1 MAHQRSLSALMN
13 RLMFATCAL
22 LLLGAFSAPAHAQ
35 SITFAGAQTYVGSG
49 LSGPWG
55 VAVDGAG
62 DVFIADTLS
71 SRVVEIPAGGGP
83 QTTVL
88 ASGLN
93 RPYGV
98 AVDGAGDVFI
108 ADEANNLVVE
118 VPAGGG
124 PQITVGSGLNAPYGV
139 AVDGAGN
146 VFIADTGNGRVVKV
160 PVGGGSQTTVGSG
173 LHSAYGV
180 AVDGAGDVFIAD
192 YASNQ
197 VVEVPA
203 GGGPETTVGSGL
215 SEPLGVAVDG
225 AGDVFIADNNTSQ
238 VVEVPA
244 GGGPQTTV
252 GSGLSYPSGV
262 AVDGA
267 GDVFIAGTSV
277 NHVVEVQRVV
287 NLGNVNVCPAGQTS
301 PALCSQTT
309 TLNYNVAAPVTF
321 GAINVVTQGAPNL
334 DFTPGGGSTC
344 TGTVSAGST
353 CTVNVAFAPVA
364 PGARMGAVQLTDNLG
379 NLLVT
384 TMVHGLGQG
393 PAIAFG
399 PGAQT
404 TVGNGLSFPFGVAV
418 DEAGDVF
425 IADAD
430 NNRVVEI
437 PAGGGAQTT
446 VGSGLNQPLGVAV
459 DGAGDIF
466 IADTLNSR
474 VVVVPADGGP
484 QTTVGSGLNQPYGV
498 AVDGAGNVFIGDT
511 YNNRVVEVPAG
522 GGPQTTVG
530 SGLSYP
536 IGVAV
541 DGAGDVFIADSGNN
555 RVVEVPAGGGPQTT
569 VGSELNNPFGVAVDG
584 AGDVFIVDTYN
595 NRVVEVPAGGGPET
609 MVDTLFSPRA
619 AAVDGT
625 GDVFIAD
632 TYNNRVVEVQRSQ
645 PPTLSFASTLAG
657 STSSDSPQSVTIQ
670 NVGNQPLNA
679 VTPGLV
685 IGGPN
690 FLQVA
695 GSGTPADCT
704 SRFSL
709 APGAACNLSISF
721 EPQNV
726 GNLTAAAT
734 FTDNAF
740 NKIPSA
746 SQSIGLQGT
755 GQATQTGL
763 GQTITFTQAAP
774 ASASYYSAFTVSA
787 QSTSGLT
794 VALSVDSSS
803 TGVCSLGTPSVAS
816 GVTSAVVAMQS
827 GTGVC
832 TIDANQAGNGNYTAA
847 AQQQTWAAAAA
858 ATTGG
863 TFTVTNTNDS
873 GFGSLRDAIAN
884 AASGDTINFSLA
896 SPATITLASTLSI
909 NTSLTISGPGAS
921 NVAISGNNAL
931 QVFSISGGTTVT
943 ISGVTIENG
952 NFGGYPFGGGIANGG
967 TLTLTN
973 SIVSGN
979 SGSYI
984 GGGIYNYGT
993 LTLTNSTVSGN
1004 SASYYGGIY
1013 NQGTLTLSNST
1024 VSGNSASYYGGIS
1037 NYGTLTLSNS
1047 TVSGNSASE
1056 IGGISNNGTLTL
1068 SNSTVSGNSASYY
1081 GGIFNYGTLTAKN
1094 SIVANNAGGNCYLGQ
1109 TITSQGHNLSD
1120 DASCAF
1126 AGTGDLNSAAA
1137 GLDPGGLKAN
1147 GGPTQTI
1154 ALLPTSPAVDAI
1166 PLSPVNYCTD
1176 TNGNPVTTDQRGTT
1190 RPQGSACD
1198 IGAVE
1203 LNQTQTGQT
1212 SQTISFT
1219 QPAPASASYSSTFNV
1234 AAEATSGLTVTL
1246 SVDSASTGV
1255 CSLGTPSV
1263 VGGMT
1268 SATVTMLSGTGTCTI
1283 FALQSGN
1290 ASYKAAAMQQTSA
1303 TAQEIGQTITFT
1315 QAAPASAS
1323 YYSAFTVSAQS
1334 TSGLTVAL
1342 SVDSSSTGVCSLG
1355 TPSVASGVTSAVVA
1369 MQSGTGVCTIDANQA
1384 GNGNYTAAA
1393 QQQTWAAAA
1402 AATTGGT
1409 FTVTNTND
1417 SGFGSLRDAIANAAS
1432 GDTINFSLAS
1442 PATITLAST
1451 LSINTSLTISGPGA
1465 SNVAISGNNALQVF
1479 SISGGTTVTIS
1490 GVTIENGNFGGYPF
1504 GGGIANG
1511 GTLTLTNSI
1520 VSGNSGSYIGGG
1532 IYNYGTLTLTNSTVS
1547 GNSASYYGGIYNQ
1560 GTLTLSNSTV
1570 SGNSASYYGG
1580 ISNYGTLTLSNSTV
1594 SGNSASEIGGISNNG
1609 TLTLSNSTVSGN
1621 SASYYGGIFNYG
1633 TLTAKNSI
1641 VANNAGGNCYL
1652 GQTITSQGHNL
1663 SDDASCAFAGTG
1675 DLNSAAAGL
1684 DPGGLKANGGPTQ
1697 TIALLPTSP
1706 AVDAIPLSPVNY
1718 CTDTNGNPV
1727 TTDQRGTTRPQG
1739 SACDI
1744 GAVELNQTQTGQTSQ
1759 TISFTQPAPASASYS
1774 STFNVAAEATSGL
1787 TVTLSVDSAS
1797 TGVCS
1802 LGTPSVVGGM
1812 TSATVTMLS
1821 GTGTCTIFALQSGNA
1836 SYKAAAMQQTSATA
1850 QEIGQTI
1857 TFTQAAPASASY
1869 YSAFTVSAQSTS
1881 GLTVALSV
1889 DSSSTGVCSLGTP
1902 SVASGVT
1909 SAVVAMQ
1916 SGTGV
1921 CTIDA
1926 NQAGNGNYTAA
1937 AQQQTWAAAAAATT
1951 GGTFTVTNTNDSG
1964 FGSLRDAIANAAS
1977 GDTINFS
1984 LASPATITLASTLS
1998 INTSLT
2004 ISGPGASN
2012 VAISGNNALQVF
2024 SISGGTTVTISGV
2037 TIENGNSGDNFGGG
2051 IANGGTLTL
2060 TNSTVSDNSAS
2071 SVGGIYNYGTLTL
2084 TNSTVSGNSVSNNVG
2099 GILNQGTLTLSNSTV
2114 SGNSASDDGGGIYNY
2129 GTLTLGNST
2138 VSGNSASYFG
2148 GGIFN
2153 YGTLTAKNSIV
2164 ANNAGGNCYL
2174 SQTITSQGHNLSDDA
2189 SCGFAGTG
2197 DLNSTAAGLDPGGLK
2212 ANGGPTQTIALLTS
2226 SPAVNAIPLSP
2237 VNYCTDTNGNPV
2249 TTDQRGTTRPQ
2260 GPACDIGAYE
2270 LSRASQ
2276 TISFTQLMPPSATY
2290 NSSFTVAA
2298 TGGASGNPVTFTSS
2312 GVCTNSGATYT
2323 MTSGT
2328 GICSVI
2334 ANQAGNANYSAAPQ
2348 VTQAVNATPAAQ
2360 SIAFTTNA
2368 PSNAAYNSSF
2378 TVAATGGAS
2387 GNPLVFTSSG
2397 VCTNSGATYTMTSG
2411 TGTCSVIAN
2420 QGDNGNYAA
2429 ATRVTETVT
2438 AAPLGQTITFTVPAP
2453 ATAKSGDTFNVAA
2466 TGGASGNPVTFT
2478 NAGTCTVSGA
2488 TYTMTSDAGT
2498 CTVIANEAGNNNYA
2512 AATQVI
2518 AVVTAVKSVTK
2529 VAPTVTFTGAPGT
2542 AHYLSTFTVAT
2553 TENSGITP
2561 TITAAG
2567 ACKIAGT
2574 TVTMTSGTGTC
2585 TLTAKWATD
2594 DYYLA
2599 ASATQNT
2606 SAKMLPSSITWNTP
2620 APITYGTELGA
2631 TLDATA
2637 TVAGNFAYKANGNA
2651 VLGTTVLAA
2660 GNYTLSV
2667 TFTPT
2672 LSIDYAP
2679 STATVQLTVNPVGTT
2694 TTITKT
2700 SATMAKPLVVT
2711 VDFTVA
2717 NGLTTTHEAT
2727 GSVTVTANSGETCTG
2742 KLAAGKGSCVLTFST
2757 AGSAKLTAAYAGDS
2771 NNNASSSAPFSL
2783 TD

>member
-1 MAHQRSLSALMN
+1 MARQRSLSASMN
-13 RLMFATCAL
+13 PLLFATCAL
-22 LLLGAFSAPAHAQ
+22 LLLAASSAPAHAQ

-88 ASGLN
+88 VSGLN
-93 RPYGV
+93 HPYGV

-108 ADEANNLVVE
+108 ADETNNQVVE

-124 PQITVGSGLNAPYGV
+124 PQTTVGSGLNAPYGV
-139 AVDGAGN
+139 AVDGKGD
-146 VFIADTGNGRVVKV
+146 VFIADTGNNRVVEV
-160 PVGGGSQTTVGSG
+160 PAGGGPQTTVGSG

-203 GGGPETTVGSGL
+203 GGGPQTTVGSGL

-225 AGDVFIADNNTSQ
+225 AGDVFIADNNASQVVEVPAGGGPQITVGSGLSYPSGVAVDGGGDVFIAGTSLNHVVEVQRVAVNLGNVNVCPAGQTSPAPCSQTTTLNYNVEAATTFGTIRVVTQGTPNLDFTLSSGSNCTGTVSAGSTCNVNVTFSPLAPGGRMGAVQLADNLGNLLATTMVPGQGQGPAIAFGPGAQTYVGSGLSGPWGVAVDGAGDVFIADTQSSRVVKVPAGGGPQTTVGSGLNRPYGVAVDGAGDVFIADETNNQ

-252 GSGLSYPSGV
+252 GSGLN
-262 AVDGA
+262 A
-267 GDVFIAGTSV
+267 
-277 NHVVEVQRVV
+277 
-287 NLGNVNVCPAGQTS
+287 
-301 PALCSQTT
+301 
-309 TLNYNVAAPVTF
+309 
-321 GAINVVTQGAPNL
+321 
-334 DFTPGGGSTC
+334 
-344 TGTVSAGST
+344 
-353 CTVNVAFAPVA
+353 
-364 PGARMGAVQLTDNLG
+364 
-379 NLLVT
+379 
-384 TMVHGLGQG
+384 
-393 PAIAFG
+393 
-399 PGAQT
+399 
-404 TVGNGLSFPFGVAV
+404 
-418 DEAGDVF
+418 
-425 IADAD
+425 
-430 NNRVVEI
+430 
-437 PAGGGAQTT
+437 
-446 VGSGLNQPLGVAV
+446 
-459 DGAGDIF
+459 
-466 IADTLNSR
+466 
-474 VVVVPADGGP
+474 
-484 QTTVGSGLNQPYGV
+484 PYGV
-498 AVDGAGNVFIGDT
+498 AVDGKGDVFIADT
-511 YNNRVVEVPAG
+511 GNNRVVEVPAG

-530 SGLSYP
+530 SGLHSAY
-536 IGVAV
+536 GVAV
-541 DGAGDVFIADSGNN
+541 DGAGDVFIADYASNQ
-555 RVVEVPAGGGPQTT
+555 VVEVPAGGGPQTT
-569 VGSELNNPFGVAVDG
+569 VGSGLSEPLGVAVDG
-584 AGDVFIVDTYN
+584 AGDVFIADN
-595 NRVVEVPAGGGPET
+595 NASQVVEVPAGGGPQIT
-609 MVDTLFSPRA
+609 VGSGLSYPSGV
-619 AAVDGT
+619 AVDGG
-625 GDVFIAD
+625 GDVFIAG
-632 TYNNRVVEVQRSQ
+632 TSLNHVVEVQRAQ
-645 PPTLSFASTLAG
+645 PPTLSFASTMAG

-704 SRFSL
+704 SSFSL
-709 APGAACNLSISF
+709 APGATCNLSISF
-721 EPQNV
+721 EPQSV

-740 NKIPSA
+740 NKIPPA
-746 SQSIGLQGT
+746 SQSIGLQGI

-774 ASASYYSAFTVSA
+774 ASASYYSAFTVAAES
-787 QSTSGLT
+787 SSGLT
-794 VALSVDSSS
+794 VALSVDASSV
-803 TGVCSLGTPSVAS
+803 GVCSLGTPSVAG

-827 GTGVC
+827 ATGVC
-832 TIDANQAGNGNYTAA
+832 TLDANQAGNGNYTAA
-847 AQQQTWAAAAA
+847 AQQQSSATATA

-873 GFGSLRDAIAN
+873 GFGSLRDAMAN

-896 SPATITLASTLSI
+896 YPATITLASTLSM

-921 NVAISGNNAL
+921 NVAISGNNAV
-931 QVFSISGGTTVT
+931 QVFSIGWGVPVT

-952 NFGGYPFGGGIANGG
+952 NSSFGGGFENG
-967 TLTLTN
+967 
-973 SIVSGN
+973 
-979 SGSYI
+979 
-984 GGGIYNYGT
+984 
-993 LTLTNSTVSGN
+993 
-1004 SASYYGGIY
+1004 
-1013 NQGTLTLSNST
+1013 GTLTLSNST
-1024 VSGNSASYYGGIS
+1024 VSGNSAFEFGGIY

-1047 TVSGNSASE
+1047 TVSGNSASYF
-1056 IGGISNNGTLTL
+1056 GGISSYGTLTL

-1081 GGIFNYGTLTAKN
+1081 GGIFNDGTMTLSNSTVSGNSASFAGGIFNYGTLTAKN
-1094 SIVANNAGGNCYLGQ
+1094 SIVANNSGGNCYLGQ

-1126 AGTGDLNSAAA
+1126 AGTGDMNSTAA
-1137 GLDPGGLKAN
+1137 GLDPSGLKAN

-1154 ALLPTSPAVDAI
+1154 ALLASSPAVNAI

-1198 IGAVE
+1198 IGAYE
-1203 LNQTQTGQT
+1203 LSQAQTGQT
-1212 SQTISFT
+1212 SQTITFT

-1234 AAEATSGLTVTL
+1234 AAQSSSGLTVAL
-1246 SVDSASTGV
+1246 SVDASSVGV

-1263 VGGMT
+1263 AGGVT

-1283 FALQSGN
+1283 FALQLGN
-1290 ASYKAAAMQQTSA
+1290 ASYSAALQQTSA

-1323 YYSAFTVSAQS
+1323 YYSAFTVAAESS
-1334 TSGLTVAL
+1334 SGLTVAL
-1342 SVDSSSTGVCSLG
+1342 SVDASSVGVCSLG
-1355 TPSVASGVTSAVVA
+1355 TPSVAGGVTSAVVA
-1369 MQSGTGVCTIDANQA
+1369 MQSATGVCTLDANQA

-1393 QQQTWAAAA
+1393 QQQSSATAT

-1417 SGFGSLRDAIANAAS
+1417 SGFGSLRDAMANAAS
-1432 GDTINFSLAS
+1432 GDTINFSLAY

-1451 LSINTSLTISGPGA
+1451 LSMNTSLTISGPGA
-1465 SNVAISGNNALQVF
+1465 SNVAISGNNAVQVF
-1479 SISGGTTVTIS
+1479 SIGWGVPVTIS
-1490 GVTIENGNFGGYPF
+1490 GVTIENGNSSF
-1504 GGGIANG
+1504 GGGFENG
-1511 GTLTLTNSI
+1511 
-1520 VSGNSGSYIGGG
+1520 
-1532 IYNYGTLTLTNSTVS
+1532 
-1547 GNSASYYGGIYNQ
+1547 

-1570 SGNSASYYGG
+1570 SGNSAFEFGG
-1580 ISNYGTLTLSNSTV
+1580 IYNYGTLTLSNSTV
-1594 SGNSASEIGGISNNG
+1594 SGNSASYFGGISSYG

-1621 SASYYGGIFNYG
+1621 SASYYGGIFNDGTMTLSNSTVSGNSASFAGGIFNYG

-1641 VANNAGGNCYL
+1641 VANNSGGNCYL

-1675 DLNSAAAGL
+1675 DMNSTAAGL
-1684 DPGGLKANGGPTQ
+1684 DPSGLKANGGPTQ
-1697 TIALLPTSP
+1697 TIALLASSP
-1706 AVDAIPLSPVNY
+1706 AVNAIPLSPVNY

-1744 GAVELNQTQTGQTSQ
+1744 GAYELSQAQTGQTSQ
-1759 TISFTQPAPASASYS
+1759 TITFTQPAPASASYS
-1774 STFNVAAEATSGL
+1774 STFNVAAQSSSGL
-1787 TVTLSVDSAS
+1787 TVALSVDAS
-1797 TGVCS
+1797 SVGVCS
-1802 LGTPSVVGGM
+1802 LGTPSVAGGV

-1821 GTGTCTIFALQSGNA
+1821 GTGTCTIFALQLGNA
-1836 SYKAAAMQQTSATA
+1836 SYSAALQQTSATA

-1869 YSAFTVSAQSTS
+1869 YSAFTVAAESSS

-1889 DSSSTGVCSLGTP
+1889 DASSVGVCSLGTP

-1909 SAVVAMQ
+1909 SATVTMQ
-1916 SGTGV
+1916 SATGV

-1926 NQAGNGNYTAA
+1926 NQSGNGNYNAA
-1937 AQQQTWAAAAAATT
+1937 AQQQSSATATAATT

-1964 FGSLRDAIANAAS
+1964 FGSLRDAIANAVS

-1984 LASPATITLASTLS
+1984 LAYPATITLASTLTM
-1998 INTSLT
+1998 NTSLT

-2012 VAISGNNALQVF
+2012 VAISGNNAVQVF
-2024 SISGGTTVTISGV
+2024 SISGGTTVNISGV
-2037 TIENGNSGDNFGGG
+2037 TIENGNSGGNFGGG
-2051 IANGGTLTL
+2051 FENGGTLTL
-2060 TNSTVSDNSAS
+2060 TNSTVSGNSAS

-2084 TNSTVSGNSVSNNVG
+2084 TNSTVSGNSVSNDVG

-2114 SGNSASDDGGGIYNY
+2114 SSNSASDDGGGIYNY

-2138 VSGNSASYFG
+2138 VSGNSASSYG

-2153 YGTLTAKNSIV
+2153 YGSLTAKNSIV

-2174 SQTITSQGHNLSDDA
+2174 SLTITSQGHNLSDDA
-2189 SCGFAGTG
+2189 SCAFAGTG

-2212 ANGGPTQTIALLTS
+2212 ANGGPTQTIALLAS

-2270 LSRASQ
+2270 LSRTSQ
-2276 TISFTQLMPPSATY
+2276 TISFTQPAPASATY

-2312 GVCTNSGATYT
+2312 GVCSNSGATYT
-2323 MTSGT
+2323 MTSGAGT
-2328 GICSVI
+2328 CSVI
-2334 ANQAGNANYSAAPQ
+2334 ANQAGLGNYSAAPQ
-2348 VTQAVNATPAAQ
+2348 IIETVTATPVAQ
-2360 SIAFTTNA
+2360 SITFTTSA
-2368 PSNAAYNSSF
+2368 PSNAVYNSSF

-2387 GNPLVFTSSG
+2387 ENPLAFTSSG

-2420 QGDNGNYAA
+2420 QGGNGNYAA
-2429 ATRVTETVT
+2429 ATQLTETIT
-2438 AAPLGQTITFTVPAP
+2438 AAPLSQTITFTVPAP

-2488 TYTMTSDAGT
+2488 MYTMTSDAGT

-2512 AATQVI
+2512 AATQVKEI
-2518 AVVTAVKSVTK
+2518 VTAVKVVTK
-2529 VAPTVTFTGAPGT
+2529 IKPTVTFTGAPGS

-2553 TENSGITP
+2553 TANSGITP

-2567 ACKIAGT
+2567 ACKISGT

-2606 SAKMLPSSITWNTP
+2606 SAEMLTSSITWNTP
-2620 APITYGTELGA
+2620 ATITYGTEFGA
-2631 TLDATA
+2631 TLDAT
-2637 TVAGNFAYKANGNA
+2637 TNVAGSFAYKANGNA
-2651 VLGTTVLAA
+2651 VSGTTVLAA
-2660 GNYTLSV
+2660 GDYTLSV
-2667 TFTPT
+2667 SFKPT
-2672 LSIDYAP
+2672 LSTDYAP
-2679 STATVQLTVNPVGTT
+2679 STATVQVRVNPVDTT

-2700 SATMAKPLVVT
+2700 SATTAKPLVVT

-2717 NGLTTTHEAT
+2717 NGLTITHEAS
-2727 GSVTVTANSGETCTG
+2727 GSVTVTANSGQKCTG
-2742 KLAAGKGSCVLTFST
+2742 TLAAGKGSCVLTFST
-2757 AGSAKLTAAYAGDS
+2757 VGSETLTAAYAGDS